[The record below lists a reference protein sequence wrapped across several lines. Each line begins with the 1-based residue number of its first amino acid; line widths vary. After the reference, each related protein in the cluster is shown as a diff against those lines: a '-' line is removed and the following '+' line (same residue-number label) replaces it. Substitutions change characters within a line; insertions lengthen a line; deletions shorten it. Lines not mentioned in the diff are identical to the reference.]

1 MTTRLVPRAKAARF
15 ATLFVNGLSRTM
27 RRGEGTVA
35 GGRVGLHIDPQLLR
49 HLSADRTIVA
59 VSGTNGKTTT
69 SALLRAALGD
79 AVGGN
84 VTGANM
90 PAGHVAALASS
101 SAMQFVLEVDEAWL
115 PHVVRE
121 STPRVVCLL
130 NLSRD
135 QLDRASEVRQ
145 IAERWRSMA
154 SEALATAFVANAS
167 DPLIVDALSAASNVT
182 WVSVPSSWHADSL
195 SCPRCTAP
203 LRFGDRWECSCG
215 LVEPLAA
222 WRIDAQGSI
231 STNGETIAVA
241 LSLPGLFNRVNAA
254 FALAACQSL
263 GLSVAEAASRLAS
276 LETVQG
282 RYGIRRFGNR
292 QVRLLLAKNPAGVA
306 ALLDEAG
313 TLSPDVWVS
322 INAQVADGK
331 DPSWLYDAPFERL
344 VGHNVSC
351 LGERRLDL
359 ATRLEVDGIASRVV
373 DDAAHLDGAGPLVTI
388 IANYTAFQSW
398 IRETTP
404 W

>member
-1 MTTRLVPRAKAARF
+1 MVARS
-15 ATLFVNGLSRTM
+15 AVLFVNRLSRAM

-35 GGRVGLHIDPQLLR
+35 GGRVGLRIDPQLLR
-49 HLSADRTIVA
+49 HLSAGRLLVA

-69 SALLRAALGD
+69 AALLRAAIGGE
-79 AVGGN
+79 VGGN

-90 PAGHVAALASS
+90 PAGHVAALASAS
-101 SAMQFVLEVDEAWL
+101 TTRFVLEVDEAWL
-115 PHVVRE
+115 PHVI
-121 STPRVVCLL
+121 SSSAPRVVCLL

-145 IAERWRSMA
+145 LAQRWRMMA
-154 SEALATAFVANAS
+154 TEAPTTAFVANAS
-167 DPLIVDALSAASNVT
+167 DPLIVDALTTATNVT
-182 WVSVPSSWHADSL
+182 WISVPSSWHADSL

-203 LRFGDRWECSCG
+203 LDFGERWQCSCG
-215 LVEPLAA
+215 LVEPVAS
-222 WRIDAQGSI
+222 WRIDPEGAI
-231 STNGETIAVA
+231 STNGRDIALS

-254 FALAACQSL
+254 FALAACQLL
-263 GLSVAEAASRLAS
+263 GIAVDEAAARLSQIEA
-276 LETVQG
+276 VQG
-282 RYGIRRFGNR
+282 RYGLRRFGAR

-313 TLSPDVWVS
+313 TPSSEVWVA

-344 VGHNVSC
+344 AGRDVTC

-373 DDAAHLDGAGPLVTI
+373 DDVAYLDNAGPLVTI

-398 IRETTP
+398 MRETTT